1 MNRSFLLLFTGIFAF
16 ALSFAHAGEVKIK
29 AHMATEP
36 KGETTTVFTASAPK
50 IYCMFESQGL
60 SSGDKI
66 RGVWIAD
73 DVGDAAPKGTKID
86 EKTITVE
93 GDTDDGVFSLSKP
106 NKGWPPGKYRI
117 EIYVGDDLI
126 TTAKFSIA
134 SGKSKKSDE
143 DNGSSD
149 D

>member
-1 MNRSFLLLFTGIFAF
+1 MNRSLFLLFTIFAL
-16 ALSFAHAGEVKIK
+16 ALSSAHAGDVKIK

-36 KGETTTVFTASAPK
+36 KGEITTSFTASAAK
-50 IYCMFESQGL
+50 IYCLFETQGL

-86 EKTITVE
+86 EKTITAD

-117 EIYVGDDLI
+117 VIYVGDDLI
-126 TTAKFSIA
+126 TTAKFSIG
-134 SGKSKKSDE
+134 SGKSKKSD
-143 DNGSSD
+143 DDDDSSND
-149 D
+149 